1 MFVIL
6 FLFCAFFPIVNL
18 IVLKHIY
25 LYQVYAFRYC
35 KCPHCLPSVFAGD
48 FSWFNEI
55 LYLFI
60 NLNNFKTTIFI
71 SRFRLV
77 ALTNMDRSPSE
88 SSLEKIERTDV
99 IEITNHNAI
108 VMQTK
113 ENAEVEKE
121 EAVKQAVAKCES
133 EWAQKLDTELSVLKA
148 KCETE
153 KQVSPKL
160 RVFLSSDQVSV
171 FSFVTV

>member
-1 MFVIL
+1 M
-6 FLFCAFFPIVNL
+6 
-18 IVLKHIY
+18 
-25 LYQVYAFRYC
+25 
-35 KCPHCLPSVFAGD
+35 
-48 FSWFNEI
+48 
-55 LYLFI
+55 
-60 NLNNFKTTIFI
+60 
-71 SRFRLV
+71 

-99 IEITNHNAI
+99 IEITSHNAI

-133 EWAQKLDTELSVLKA
+133 EWAQRLATEVTAVKT

-153 KQVSPKL
+153 KQVITKL
-160 RVFLSSDQVSV
+160 FC
-171 FSFVTV
+171 F